1 MGTNVLIVDDSQTMR
16 KVIRKSVVLSGF
28 EVGDFW
34 EAGNGKDA
42 LTIIHSQKVDVILTD
57 LNMPEMNG
65 LEMFLKIQQEEKYC
79 HIPVI
84 FITSQG
90 SEAMVQEG
98 LQQGVQG
105 YIQKPFHPE
114 AIRDVLLKTIGKN
127 HD

>member
-1 MGTNVLIVDDSQTMR
+1 MGTNVLIVDDFQTMR

-65 LEMFLKIQQEEKYC
+65 LEMFLKIQQEEKYR